1 MQQPC
6 YFCRLLTTVLNG
18 QGSSSDG
25 DAGNYLFTS
34 TSRITLRSKEFFIS
48 LYKDLFIWELKGGG
62 GDREADRLPQFNF
75 DV

>member
-6 YFCRLLTTVLNG
+6 YLCLLLTTVLNG

-25 DAGNYLFTS
+25 DAGNYLFPS
-34 TSRITLRSKEFFIS
+34 TSRITLKSKELFIN
-48 LYKDLFIWELKGGG
+48 LYKELFIWELKR
-62 GDREADRLPQFNF
+62 GDCEANDLPPFNF